1 MGTILK
7 FPPKIIHQGGSPDL
21 EGQGLIVDQ
30 ALSNLRVPS
39 AGRRLMKYYASQ
51 AQGFRPSLKVISE
64 ATEINPYNIS
74 RCRALLVDYG
84 LIDYDGDNVLIH
96 WLRLRAFA
104 SMEPEQM
111 GRKKDWN
118 IAPVA
123 SESVSQTKNDLHN
136 YIGTMSSADKRLYA
150 IYEATAEAIADGVEF
165 PELRSD
171 YIVDQ
176 TKNDLHNYIGDV
188 DFNNGPGVMES
199 GSGWYNP
206 FDEPDPPWVYQI
218 PICDAYGQIV
228 AFAHYDTRLPF

>member
-7 FPPKIIHQGGSPDL
+7 FPPKIIHQGGRPDQ
-21 EGQGLIVDQ
+21 EGQSQIIDQ

-84 LIDYDGDNVLIH
+84 LIDYDGDNILIH

-118 IAPVA
+118 IAPVT

-136 YIGTMSSADKRLYA
+136 YIG
-150 IYEATAEAIADGVEF
+150 
-165 PELRSD
+165 
-171 YIVDQ
+171 
-176 TKNDLHNYIGDV
+176 DV
-188 DFNNGPGVMES
+188 DFSNGPGVMES

-206 FDEPDPPWVYQI
+206 FDEPDPPWVYQV